1 MKGDG
6 VKPSLIKGAMLL
18 RRNLLVLI
26 ASFAALRIIS
36 PIILDWF
43 ITDPSTQRAL
53 LNSSNF
59 TYFGLALIIYAGFVI
74 QSLTSKEFKESYAQK
89 EMIIA
94 IKKES
99 EANHLNARIL
109 KRKLELKAQQRLDSM
124 LRESDEIV
132 HSFMNGDKTHLKL
145 NVVKQSL
152 KLTSAYIKLA
162 DMFRVRSSASNSE
175 KISQL
180 AKRINTNTSNMN
192 SVKDRGIADELQRVI
207 DADERMIESLKNER
221 LELDKIDARLQYME
235 STIGMLKY
243 NIISNLES
251 DDILNHLESDVYE
264 ADVLNSVLNER
275 YDERREERRIRL

>member
-1 MKGDG
+1 M
-6 VKPSLIKGAMLL
+6 KPSIIKGAMLL
-18 RRNLLVLI
+18 RRNLFALFI
-26 ASFAALRIIS
+26 SIAALQIFIPRL
-36 PIILDWF
+36 PTRLFTDETVRNIL
-43 ITDPSTQRAL
+43 L
-53 LNSSNF
+53 HSNF
-59 TYFGLALIIYAGFVI
+59 STTLGIAFIVYAGFVI
-74 QSLTSKEFKESYAQK
+74 QSLTSREFRDNMAKK
-89 EMIIA
+89 EMIDA
-94 IKKES
+94 IRRES

-124 LRESDEIV
+124 IKESDEIV
-132 HSFMNGDKTHLKL
+132 NSFLSGDKTQLKER
-145 NVVKQSL
+145 VVQQSL

-180 AKRINTNTSNMN
+180 AKRINANTSNMN

-243 NIISNLES
+243 NIISNLELE
-251 DDILNHLESDVYE
+251 DILQHLESDIME
-264 ADVLNSVLNER
+264 ADALNSVLNEH

>member
-1 MKGDG
+1 M
-6 VKPSLIKGAMLL
+6 KPSLIKGAMFL
-18 RRNLLVLI
+18 RRNLFALLI
-26 ASFAALRIIS
+26 AFVSLRIFVPRLPTSLFAGTDLSYIADLATSNNALFGIS
-36 PIILDWF
+36 
-43 ITDPSTQRAL
+43 L
-53 LNSSNF
+53 L
-59 TYFGLALIIYAGFVI
+59 IYAGFVI
-74 QSLTSKEFKESYAQK
+74 QSLTSREFKDNYAQK
-89 EMIIA
+89 EIISA

-109 KRKLELKAQQRLDSM
+109 KRKLEIKAQQRLDSI

-132 HSFMNGDKTHLKL
+132 SSFMNGDRTQLKER
-145 NVVKQSL
+145 VVQQSL

-180 AKRINTNTSNMN
+180 AKRINTNTSNKN
-192 SVKDRGIADELQRVI
+192 SVKDRSIADELQRVI

-251 DDILNHLESDVYE
+251 EDILNHLESDVYE
-264 ADVLNSVLNER
+264 ADALNTVLNER